1 MNINRIK
8 VVLAEKNRTNKF
20 LAESLSVDPSQV
32 SRWVTNRQ
40 QPNLETLLK
49 IANALEVDTR
59 ELLQPSKCDISVYG
73 YILSRFT
80 SFIFPI

>member
-40 QPNLETLLK
+40 QPNLEKLLK
-49 IANALEVDTR
+49 IANALEVDIR
-59 ELLQPSKCDISVYG
+59 EHLQPSKCDI
-73 YILSRFT
+73 
-80 SFIFPI
+80 

>member
-40 QPNLETLLK
+40 RRILK
-49 IANALEVDTR
+49 L
-59 ELLQPSKCDISVYG
+59 Y
-73 YILSRFT
+73 
-80 SFIFPI
+80 

>member
-8 VVLAEKNRTNKF
+8 FVLAEKNRTNKF

-49 IANALEVDTR
+49 IANALEVDIR
-59 ELLQPSKCDISVYG
+59 ELLQPSKCDI
-73 YILSRFT
+73 
-80 SFIFPI
+80 

>member
-20 LAESLSVDPSQV
+20 LVESLSVDPSQV

-49 IANALEVDTR
+49 IANALEVDIR
-59 ELLQPSKCDISVYG
+59 ELLQPSKCDI
-73 YILSRFT
+73 
-80 SFIFPI
+80 

>member
-49 IANALEVDTR
+49 IANALEVDIR
-59 ELLQPSKCDISVYG
+59 ELPQPSKSY
-73 YILSRFT
+73 L
-80 SFIFPI
+80 

>member
-49 IANALEVDTR
+49 IANALEVDIR
-59 ELLQPSKCDISVYG
+59 ELLQPSKCY
-73 YILSRFT
+73 L
-80 SFIFPI
+80 

>member
-49 IANALEVDTR
+49 IANSLEVDIR
-59 ELLQPSKCDISVYG
+59 ELLQPSKCDI
-73 YILSRFT
+73 
-80 SFIFPI
+80 

>member
-40 QPNLETLLK
+40 QPNLETLLT
-49 IANALEVDTR
+49 IANALEVDIR
-59 ELLQPSKCDISVYG
+59 ELLQPSKCDI
-73 YILSRFT
+73 
-80 SFIFPI
+80 

>member
-8 VVLAEKNRTNKF
+8 VVLAEKNRINKF
-20 LAESLSVDPSQV
+20 LAESLSIDPSQV

-49 IANALEVDTR
+49 IANALEVDLR
-59 ELLQPSKCDISVYG
+59 KLLQPSKCDI
-73 YILSRFT
+73 
-80 SFIFPI
+80 

>member
-8 VVLAEKNRTNKF
+8 FVLAEKNRTNKF
-20 LAESLSVDPSQV
+20 LAESLSVAPSQV

-49 IANALEVDTR
+49 IANALEVDIR
-59 ELLQPSKCDISVYG
+59 ELLQPSKCDI
-73 YILSRFT
+73 
-80 SFIFPI
+80 

>member
-49 IANALEVDTR
+49 IANALEVDIR
-59 ELLQPSKCDISVYG
+59 ELLQPSKCDI
-73 YILSRFT
+73 
-80 SFIFPI
+80 

>member
-49 IANALEVDTR
+49 IANALEVDIR
-59 ELLQPSKCDISVYG
+59 ELLLPSKSY
-73 YILSRFT
+73 L
-80 SFIFPI
+80 

>member
-49 IANALEVDTR
+49 IANALEVDIR
-59 ELLQPSKCDISVYG
+59 ELLHPSKCDI
-73 YILSRFT
+73 
-80 SFIFPI
+80 

>member
-8 VVLAEKNRTNKF
+8 FVLAEKNRTNKF

-49 IANALEVDTR
+49 IANALEVDIR
-59 ELLQPSKCDISVYG
+59 ELLQPSKCNI
-73 YILSRFT
+73 
-80 SFIFPI
+80 

>member
-49 IANALEVDTR
+49 IANALEVDIR
-59 ELLQPSKCDISVYG
+59 ELLLPSKIY
-73 YILSRFT
+73 L
-80 SFIFPI
+80 

>member
-1 MNINRIK
+1 MNIKRIK

-49 IANALEVDTR
+49 IANALEVDIR
-59 ELLQPSKCDISVYG
+59 ELLQPSKCDI
-73 YILSRFT
+73 
-80 SFIFPI
+80 

>member
-40 QPNLETLLK
+40 QPNLETQLK
-49 IANALEVDTR
+49 IANALEVDIR
-59 ELLQPSKCDISVYG
+59 ELLQPSKCDI
-73 YILSRFT
+73 
-80 SFIFPI
+80 

>member
-40 QPNLETLLK
+40 QANLETLLK
-49 IANALEVDTR
+49 IANALEVDIR
-59 ELLQPSKCDISVYG
+59 ELLQPSKCDI
-73 YILSRFT
+73 
-80 SFIFPI
+80 

>member
-49 IANALEVDTR
+49 IANALEVDIR
-59 ELLQPSKCDISVYG
+59 ELLQPSKSY
-73 YILSRFT
+73 L
-80 SFIFPI
+80 

>member
-8 VVLAEKNRTNKF
+8 VVLAEKKHTNKF

-49 IANALEVDTR
+49 IANALEVDIR
-59 ELLQPSKCDISVYG
+59 ELLQPSKCDI
-73 YILSRFT
+73 
-80 SFIFPI
+80 

>member
-20 LAESLSVDPSQV
+20 LVESLSVDPSKV

-40 QPNLETLLK
+40 QANLETLLK
-49 IANALEVDTR
+49 IANALEVDIR
-59 ELLQPSKCDISVYG
+59 ELLQPSKCDI
-73 YILSRFT
+73 
-80 SFIFPI
+80 

>member
-1 MNINRIK
+1 MQPQSRITWNIMNINRIK

-49 IANALEVDTR
+49 IANALEVDIR
-59 ELLQPSKCDISVYG
+59 ELLLPSKSY
-73 YILSRFT
+73 L
-80 SFIFPI
+80 

>member
-40 QPNLETLLK
+40 QPKLETLLK
-49 IANALEVDTR
+49 IANALEVDIR
-59 ELLQPSKCDISVYG
+59 ELLQPSKCDI
-73 YILSRFT
+73 
-80 SFIFPI
+80 

>member
-40 QPNLETLLK
+40 QPNLETLMK
-49 IANALEVDTR
+49 IANALEVDIR
-59 ELLQPSKCDISVYG
+59 ELLQPSKCDI
-73 YILSRFT
+73 
-80 SFIFPI
+80 

>member
-40 QPNLETLLK
+40 QPNLETLMK
-49 IANALEVDTR
+49 IANALEVEIR
-59 ELLQPSKCDISVYG
+59 ELLQPSKCDI
-73 YILSRFT
+73 
-80 SFIFPI
+80 

>member
-20 LAESLSVDPSQV
+20 LAESLSGDPSQV

-49 IANALEVDTR
+49 IANALEVDIG
-59 ELLQPSKCDISVYG
+59 ELLQPSKCDI
-73 YILSRFT
+73 
-80 SFIFPI
+80 

>member
-20 LAESLSVDPSQV
+20 LSESLSIDPSQV

-49 IANALEVDTR
+49 IANALEVDIR
-59 ELLQPSKCDISVYG
+59 ELLQPSKCDI
-73 YILSRFT
+73 
-80 SFIFPI
+80 

>member
-1 MNINRIK
+1 MQPHSRITWNIMNINRIK

-40 QPNLETLLK
+40 QPNLETQLK
-49 IANALEVDTR
+49 IANALEVDIR
-59 ELLQPSKCDISVYG
+59 ELLQPSKCDI
-73 YILSRFT
+73 
-80 SFIFPI
+80 

>member
-1 MNINRIK
+1 MQPQSRITWNIMNINRIK

-40 QPNLETLLK
+40 QPNLETLLQ
-49 IANALEVDTR
+49 IANALEVDIR
-59 ELLQPSKCDISVYG
+59 ELLLPSKSY
-73 YILSRFT
+73 L
-80 SFIFPI
+80 

>member
-32 SRWVTNRQ
+32 SRWGTNRQ

-49 IANALEVDTR
+49 IANALEVDIR
-59 ELLQPSKCDISVYG
+59 ELLQPSKCDI
-73 YILSRFT
+73 
-80 SFIFPI
+80 

>member
-32 SRWVTNRQ
+32 SRWVTNLQ

-59 ELLQPSKCDISVYG
+59 ELLQPSKCDI
-73 YILSRFT
+73 
-80 SFIFPI
+80 

>member
-49 IANALEVDTR
+49 IANAPEVDIR
-59 ELLQPSKCDISVYG
+59 ELL
-73 YILSRFT
+73 
-80 SFIFPI
+80 

>member
-49 IANALEVDTR
+49 IANALEVDIR
-59 ELLQPSKCDISVYG
+59 ELPQPSKCDI
-73 YILSRFT
+73 
-80 SFIFPI
+80 

>member
-40 QPNLETLLK
+40 QANLETLLK
-49 IANALEVDTR
+49 IANALEVDIR
-59 ELLQPSKCDISVYG
+59 ELLLPSKSY
-73 YILSRFT
+73 L
-80 SFIFPI
+80 

>member
-20 LAESLSVDPSQV
+20 LAESISVDPSQV

-49 IANALEVDTR
+49 IANALEVDIR
-59 ELLQPSKCDISVYG
+59 ELLQPSKFDI
-73 YILSRFT
+73 
-80 SFIFPI
+80 